1 MNAQKPV
8 GQCGPIAA
16 ERENEATLTEREKTT
31 QKAKSPLVVPPP
43 MSTIMLLAGS
53 VIEWMRVNPLVCVQA
68 DEVMSPQHWVSVV
81 VFGRYE
87 ELPHTPEWQREREF
101 AWKLLQQHAM

>member
-1 MNAQKPV
+1 MVMLIQ
-8 GQCGPIAA
+8 
-16 ERENEATLTEREKTT
+16 ELTTR
-31 QKAKSPLVVPPP
+31 ASLD
-43 MSTIMLLAGS
+43 L
-53 VIEWMRVNPLVCVQA
+53 IEWMRVNPLVCVQA

-101 AWKLLQQHAM
+101 AWKLLQQHAMWWEPGYVKTILHGTERSLVPIF